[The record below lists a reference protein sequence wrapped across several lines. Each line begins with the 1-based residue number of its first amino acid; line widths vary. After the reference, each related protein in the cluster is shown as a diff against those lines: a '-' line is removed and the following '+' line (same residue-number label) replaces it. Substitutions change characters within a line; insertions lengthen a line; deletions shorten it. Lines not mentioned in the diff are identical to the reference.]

1 MVQEPDLY
9 DVRGQHVEARGLEVL
24 HPFPAAPP
32 PSTPKQFHR
41 VSNKGGCD
49 SRKKSIASGGSCAGD
64 ELNIS
69 AWKRQ
74 KRPPRNK
81 GSHAKRPLSAIALL
95 SAVIEHRRP
104 AFVIPAHC
112 RGVRAR
118 FIT

>member
-1 MVQEPDLY
+1 MNS
-9 DVRGQHVEARGLEVL
+9 ARTSRPVVSKSY
-24 HPFPAAPP
+24 P
-32 PSTPKQFHR
+32 PSRDVPP
-41 VSNKGGCD
+41 VYSPDNSIGGSNKGGCD

-104 AFVIPAHC
+104 AFVMPAHC
-112 RGVRAR
+112 KGVRAR